1 MSSAFTSILTNKA
14 IGSGT
19 YYDHLGRFALGL
31 TTARDPQF
39 QDRVLSET
47 RAFLKQKTLGV
58 FNQVMQG
65 R

>member
-1 MSSAFTSILTNKA
+1 MA
-14 IGSGT
+14 IGSAT
-19 YYDHLGRFALGL
+19 YNDHLGRSALGS
-31 TTARDPQF
+31 TTARNPQF
-39 QDRVLSET
+39 QDRVLSES